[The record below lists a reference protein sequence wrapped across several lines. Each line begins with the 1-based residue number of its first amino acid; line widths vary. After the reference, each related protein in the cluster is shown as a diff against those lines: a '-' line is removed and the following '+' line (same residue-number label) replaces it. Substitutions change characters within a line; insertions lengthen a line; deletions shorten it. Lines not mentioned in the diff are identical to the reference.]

1 MFKKYFIEKRYK
13 NGKIIKFRITC
24 IIKMEQH
31 FQGCLNDFQEMAA
44 CIIYKMT
51 IFIKLF

>member
-1 MFKKYFIEKRYK
+1 MFKKYFIEKQYK
-13 NGKIIKFRITC
+13 NGKIIKFRI
-24 IIKMEQH
+24 IIKMEQN